1 MQNTEKKRAYEEG
14 AKQEGLFKRIA
25 KRLEQKNE
33 DEVRERLRVTVRFF
47 LVAATAYLLS
57 GVALPLGI
65 YPIMLSLVCSHKRFL
80 LPIVAGVA
88 ASAIGGSIPAIY
100 YLAAVSILAMRVV
113 ALLSMRLLREEKQ
126 SRAIVKYGDKA
137 IDESKNERLSKE
149 DIFDDSLGIRVISGA
164 VGGLIVGV
172 YLVTVAD
179 FSFYSAMQT
188 LLLTFAVPI
197 ITLAL
202 SGFFGREREIAKIGK
217 WEGFDKIHRI
227 ISLGAIFFLCVLAG
241 HDRSLLGMP
250 MAPFLATLITLF
262 VCSGNGILYGGLT
275 ALVCGAALE
284 IIYLPLLFLM
294 ALLFCLVSAV
304 KRNMGL
310 PAVCALIV
318 VWCYYIGGERGLL
331 AYLPPMLLAIPFYYI
346 ADKYREMMSAPHL
359 YDGLALSGIYFAEAV
374 TEKTKNEVAYDRLEA
389 LSGAFSSLSETFYK
403 LSDRFR
409 RTDLLGIKRIAETSF
424 EKHCEGCR
432 NREICLG
439 TGYEKT
445 LDAINKVS
453 SELHKKGSVDK
464 DSLPESFR
472 SVCLRHERIVDEVNR
487 SIQRTTE
494 EVIRGEKANIFSMNY
509 GDITTILK
517 DALENGSEEYESNI
531 EESGKV
537 FDILLTAGMRPRGV
551 VVYGK
556 RCRHVVARGVVSGD
570 KISSEKSA
578 EIRRE
583 ISKIVGA
590 ELGEPTFEIGK
601 DGNIMIMH
609 SKPSIKAYCAHGGGN
624 TAKEEQSDDLVD
636 EYVAID
642 PFSAEIEEVCG
653 DTTSAFLTDASY
665 FYSLISDGM
674 GSGGDAAFTSNVCAM
689 FIEKMLCAGNRAD
702 ITLRMLNNVIR
713 SENLGVGAECSATVD
728 LFELD
733 LMNGSA
739 SFIKSGAAPTYV
751 ARGGTVYKISS
762 RTMPVG
768 IIKDADARITRFDT
782 QKGDL
787 VVMISDGCC
796 PDSEDCAWL
805 VEYLCAYAKKSA
817 KSKTGEIDE
826 DKNKI
831 CERIRDELL
840 AKAAKN
846 YPADRTPDDI
856 SVSVILI
863 D

>member
-1 MQNTEKKRAYEEG
+1 MQNTEKKRG
-14 AKQEGLFKRIA
+14 QEDNFKNESLFKRIA

-33 DEVRERLRVTVRFF
+33 DEVRERLRATVRFF

-57 GVALPLGI
+57 GVLLPLGTF
-65 YPIMLSLVCSHKRFL
+65 PLMLSLVCSHRRYL
-80 LPIVAGVA
+80 LPIAAGVA
-88 ASAIGGSIPAIY
+88 ASAIGGGVPAIY
-100 YLAAVSILAMRVV
+100 YLAAVSILALRAV
-113 ALLSMRLLREEKQ
+113 AILASRLMSEEKQ
-126 SRAIVKYGDKA
+126 SRAIVKYGDEA
-137 IDESKNERLSKE
+137 IDGDKSERLQRE
-149 DIFDDSLGIRVISGA
+149 DLFDESLGIRLISGA

-172 YLVTVAD
+172 YLVTLGE

-188 LLLTFAVPI
+188 LIMTFAVPI

-202 SGFFGREREIAKIGK
+202 AGFLGREREIEKIGK
-217 WEGFDKIHRI
+217 WESFDKTHRL
-227 ISLGAIFFLCVLAG
+227 ISLGVIFFLCVLSG
-241 HDRSLLGMP
+241 QDKSLLGMP

-262 VCSGNGILYGGLT
+262 ICSGNGILYGGLT
-275 ALVCGAALE
+275 AIVCGAALE
-284 IIYLPLLFLM
+284 IIYLPMLFLM

-346 ADKYREMMSAPHL
+346 ADKYREMMSAPRL

-389 LSGAFSSLSETFYK
+389 LSRAFSSLSETFYK

-439 TGYEKT
+439 AEYERT
-445 LDAINKVS
+445 LDAIKRVS
-453 SELHKKGSVDK
+453 SELHKKGSVTPEA
-464 DSLPESFR
+464 LPDSFR
-472 SVCLRHERIVDEVNR
+472 SVCLRHEKIVDEVNR

-494 EVIRGEKANIFSMNY
+494 EVIRGEKANIFSINY

-517 DALENGSEEYESNI
+517 DALENGSEEYESDI

-537 FDILLTAGMRPRGV
+537 FDILSSAGMRPRGV

-570 KISSEKSA
+570 KISAEKTA
-578 EIRRE
+578 EIRRD

-590 ELGEPTFEIGK
+590 ELGEPIFEIGK
-601 DGNIMIMH
+601 DGNVMIMH
-609 SKPSIKAYCAHGGGN
+609 SKPAIKAYCAHGGSN
-624 TAKEEQSDDLVD
+624 TATSKPSDEYVD
-636 EYVAID
+636 EYVAVD
-642 PFSAEIEEVCG
+642 PFSTEIENVCG
-653 DTTSAFLTDASY
+653 DTTSAFLTDTSY

-674 GSGGDAAFTSNVCAM
+674 GSGGEAAFTSNVCAM

-733 LMNGSA
+733 LMNGAA

-796 PDSEDCAWL
+796 PDSEDCTWL
-805 VEYLCAYAKKSA
+805 VEYLCAYAKKNA
-817 KSKTGEIDE
+817 KGKTDESDGER
-826 DKNKI
+826 NKV

-840 AKAAKN
+840 VEASKN
-846 YPADRTPDDI
+846 YPTDRTPDDI